1 MDRRQLLFGASAL
14 GLVTNLNL
22 NHPLIAQVGTAVMGS
37 RCLSDRERAG
47 LRGPVKTC
55 SELIGRRIESIN
67 TDYSTDGRL
76 LGQRV
81 RVRDFPGPFPGVT
94 TGLSGISGGTEET
107 WEFYDEQGKKTKVL
121 RVSCR
126 PSYVTD
132 EFHYDEQGK
141 KTRVRKVC
149 LSFNQPDF
157 PDVMLDSIK
166 FEVAEAGGSL
176 VGSGGGTVTTRYNE
190 NDQPIESLVRNSGGE
205 LLTKINHNYTNG
217 RLISETLVIVRVNF
231 EMRQMEEQFSENE
244 QARAFLGEL
253 QSLRTI
259 LLSHPLERSYTYD
272 ADDRVIR
279 RLTQMG
285 NFKEDERKTYKEDE
299 SKTYNEQG
307 DEDWTLMIRSGIVRE
322 RSEFRYL
329 YQYDS
334 HGNWT
339 ERTRVNAHHT
349 DNPNTQRRTLS
360 YYGFS

>member
-14 GLVTNLNL
+14 GMVTNLNL

-67 TDYSTDGRL
+67 TDYSPDGRL

-107 WEFYDEQGKKTKVL
+107 WEFYDEQGKKT
-121 RVSCR
+121 
-126 PSYVTD
+126 
-132 EFHYDEQGK
+132 
-141 KTRVRKVC
+141 RVRKVC

-176 VGSGGGTVTTRYNE
+176 VGSSGGTVTTRYNE

-231 EMRQMEEQFSENE
+231 EMRQMEERFSENE

-339 ERTRVNAHHT
+339 ERTTINT
-349 DNPNTQRRTLS
+349 DQPSNPNSQRRTLA
-360 YYGFS
+360 YH